1 MFFNRFRR
9 QNVRK
14 EYDQRLL
21 ELINSLKEEWDHA
34 SQTQEAVA
42 DSDMEMEQE
51 TALARQKYFFIYR
64 EARIRKI
71 KNDQIQP
78 SVISYDHDNFE

>member
-1 MFFNRFRR
+1 MFFNRMKHR
-9 QNVRK
+9 NVKK

-21 ELINSLKEEWDHA
+21 ELINNLKEEWDHTA
-34 SQTQEAVA
+34 QTQEAVA

-51 TALARQKYFFIYR
+51 TALARRKYFFIYK

-78 SVISYDHDNFE
+78 SVISYDHDEFE

>member
-1 MFFNRFRR
+1 MKHR
-9 QNVRK
+9 NVKK

-21 ELINSLKEEWDHA
+21 ELINNLKEEWDHTA
-34 SQTQEAVA
+34 QTQEAVA

-51 TALARQKYFFIYR
+51 TALARRKYFFIYK

-78 SVISYDHDNFE
+78 SVISYDHDEFE

>member
-1 MFFNRFRR
+1 MFFNRMKHR
-9 QNVRK
+9 NVKK

-21 ELINSLKEEWDHA
+21 ELINNLKEEWDHTA
-34 SQTQEAVA
+34 QTQEAVA

-51 TALARQKYFFIYR
+51 TTLARRKYFFIYK

-78 SVISYDHDNFE
+78 SVISYDHDEFE